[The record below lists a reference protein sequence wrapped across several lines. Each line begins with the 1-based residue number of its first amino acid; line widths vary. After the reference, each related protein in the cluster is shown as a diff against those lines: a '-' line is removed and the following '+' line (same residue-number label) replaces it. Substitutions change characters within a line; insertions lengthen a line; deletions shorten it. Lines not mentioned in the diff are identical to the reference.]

1 MSEKESGKNSN
12 NTQSIPVAPAA
23 VIAQPKPAA
32 NNLGYVSKTRGFPVE
47 PGQTWHDLTPAQR
60 KQWFYEHENRWK
72 TRFGA
77 QHRGLEAN
85 MNWTRG

>member
-1 MSEKESGKNSN
+1 MSDKEINKSVS
-12 NTQSIPVAPAA
+12 
-23 VIAQPKPAA
+23 AQVPPKPIMPAA
-32 NNLGYVSKTRGFPVE
+32 NNIGYVSKTRGFPVQE
-47 PGQTWHDLTPAQR
+47 GQTWHDLTPAQR

-77 QHRGLEAN
+77 QNRGLEAN